1 MKILML
7 TPYVTIDG
15 NSKFERN
22 KTGFGYM
29 VMDIAKAVGKLEDVE
44 VLATDTRGEAFE
56 TADVKF
62 LKRSLPSYILNLFS
76 CLPLNRLIQL
86 RKQYPMSKRSFVRV
100 AYYWLMTGYLCKL
113 IKKNKYDIVHIHG
126 CGFSTELWMQVCN
139 SIKQKYVVTLH
150 GLNSFSDTIHLEQ
163 GAKQYE
169 RGFLKSVVDGMHTIT
184 VISTGM
190 KKKIEKMSG
199 IIECKQICVVCN
211 SFSFNEIQKNNHKV
225 REKYGIP
232 PNGKVVL
239 SVGNIANN
247 KNQIQL
253 VRSFSHLSED
263 MQRNTYVLFCGKP
276 DPKCGV
282 ELEIAKQKL
291 YSHFLICGVIDK
303 KDLSAF
309 YRESDCVVLLSI
321 AEGFG
326 LSLIEGMHFG
336 KPCMS
341 FTDVDAFM
349 DIYNPDAMIGVG
361 SHSDEAVAE
370 GLELLLTKNWDKN
383 RIVECS
389 RKFDSITMAKNYIK
403 VYKGILAKDNQ

>member
-29 VMDIAKAVGKLEDVE
+29 VMDIAKAVGILEDVE

-56 TADVKF
+56 TAGVFF
-62 LKRSLPSYILNLFS
+62 LRRSLPSYLLNLFS
-76 CLPLNRLIQL
+76 CLPLSRLIQL
-86 RKQYPMSKRSFVRV
+86 RKQYKMSGRIFVRV
-100 AYYWLMTGYLCKL
+100 AYYWLMTGYLRKL
-113 IKKNKYDIVHIHG
+113 IKKNDYDIVHVHG
-126 CGFSTELWMQVCN
+126 CGFSTELWIQVCN

-150 GLNSFSDTIHLEQ
+150 GLNSFSDTIRIEQ
-163 GAKQYE
+163 CGKLYE
-169 RGFLKSVVDGMHTIT
+169 RDFLKSVVDGQHTIT

-190 KKKIEKMSG
+190 KKKIEEMSG
-199 IIECKQICVVCN
+199 IRECENIRVVCN
-211 SFSFNEIQKNNHKV
+211 SFSFNEIQMNNNQV
-225 REKYGIP
+225 RERYGIP
-232 PNGKVVL
+232 QNGKVVL
-239 SVGNIANN
+239 SVGNITSN

-253 VRSFSHLSED
+253 VRSFGHISED

-276 DPKCGV
+276 DPSCSV

-291 YSHFLICGVIDK
+291 DSHFFICGVIDK
-303 KDLSAF
+303 IELSAF
-309 YRESDCVVLLSI
+309 YQESDCVVLLSI

-326 LSLIEGMHFG
+326 LSLIEGLHFG

-341 FTDVDAFM
+341 FTDVDAFT
-349 DIYNPDAMIGVG
+349 DIYDPHTMIGVD

-383 RIVECS
+383 RIIEYS
-389 RKFDSITMAKNYIK
+389 RKFTSTTMAKNYIN
-403 VYKGILAKDNQ
+403 VYKSILAKDNH